1 MPSKVFEQ
9 GPYRLCDDRYIP
21 PPHTTPPSYVC
32 RLQGSLEQLGGR
44 AAYQAASQ
52 LSVSFFN
59 TSKWCV
65 GRSRKKPPKILW
77 HNPQYP

>member
-1 MPSKVFEQ
+1 MS
-9 GPYRLCDDRYIP
+9 
-21 PPHTTPPSYVC
+21 

-65 GRSRKKPPKILW
+65 RRSLDEESTRARGVDPGLT
-77 HNPQYP
+77 N